1 MSYIMSCDAGTTSAR
16 TLIFDEEFKV
26 LASSQREI
34 KQWTP
39 FAGAL
44 EHDANEL
51 WKSQLKTMKQAY
63 KTLREKD
70 QEFVISALG
79 VTNQRE
85 TIIAWDRATGEP
97 LYRALV
103 WQDQRTMSYCQG
115 LKEAGH
121 EPGITSRTGLL
132 LDPYFSASKIHWL
145 LTQVPEVRA
154 ASEQGR
160 LCLGTVDSWLIFKLT
175 RGESH
180 VTDVSNASRTLLM
193 NIHTGDW
200 DPELCDFFGVP
211 IGALP
216 EILENTAHF
225 GTVRVAPFQ
234 GVLIAGVA
242 GDQQASLFGHQAFL
256 KNDQKTTY
264 GTGAFMLKNIGRLS
278 SAMGG
283 PPIPEG
289 VLETIAWK
297 IQGKTYYAH
306 EGSIMMA
313 GAAVQYLRDQ
323 LTLIKKASE
332 TEELAQ
338 SLESNEGVYF
348 VPALS
353 GLGTPYW
360 DPTARGLFIGLT
372 RGTSKAHFAR
382 AALEAI
388 AYQTAD
394 LIRVIPSRKPLKVD
408 GGMTQNQFLM
418 QFLSDIL
425 GREIHIATQ
434 AETTALGAAMLAGL
448 GAGLYSLK
456 DLKASPVLH
465 QTFKP
470 QMKPRMR
477 AKLLG
482 KWQEAVQRSRHWV
495 LDEERD

>member
-16 TLIFDEEFKV
+16 TLIFDQEFKV
-26 LASSQREI
+26 SASSQREI

-51 WKSQLKTMKQAY
+51 WTSQLKTMKQAY
-63 KTLREKD
+63 KLLKQSD
-70 QEFVISALG
+70 QESVIAAMG

-85 TIIAWDRATGEP
+85 TIIAWDRTTGEP
-97 LYRALV
+97 LHRALV
-103 WQDQRTMSYCQG
+103 WQDQRTRSYCQS
-115 LKEAGH
+115 LREAGH
-121 EPGITSRTGLL
+121 EPGVTSRTGLL
-132 LDPYFSASKIHWL
+132 LDPYFSASKIRWL
-145 LTQVPEVRA
+145 LREVA
-154 ASEQGR
+154 EVSEASEQGR
-160 LCLGTVDSWLIFKLT
+160 LCLGTVDSWLMFKLT

-180 VTDVSNASRTLLM
+180 VTDVTNASRTLLM

-200 DPELCDFFGVP
+200 DPELCELFGVP
-211 IGALP
+211 IEALP
-216 EILENTAHF
+216 EILSNTDHF

-234 GVLIAGVA
+234 GIPITGVA

-278 SAMGG
+278 SATGG
-283 PPIPEG
+283 PSIPEG

-297 IQGKTYYAH
+297 IKGKTYYAH

-323 LTLIKKASE
+323 LTMIKKASE
-332 TEELAQ
+332 TDALAQ

-408 GGMTQNQFLM
+408 GGMTQNAFLM

-425 GREIHIATQ
+425 GREIHVSLQ
-434 AETTALGAAMLAGL
+434 AETTALGAAMFAGL
-448 GAGLYSLK
+448 GAGLSTLK
-456 DLKASPVLH
+456 DLKAFHVPH
-465 QTFKP
+465 KIFKP
-470 QMKPRMR
+470 QMKPQMR
-477 AKLLG
+477 AKLYS
-482 KWQEAVQRSRHWV
+482 KWQEAAQRSRHWV
-495 LDEERD
+495 LDEEGD